1 MALKPPEGVDGVR
14 RDVAPIVIASYLVF
28 MYTFFSSYLLYMK
41 RTMRIAVNTLIAAS
55 LNVWMNI
62 LLIPRYK
69 AVGAAMAT
77 VIAYTVLFILHLIA
91 ILKEGKQFFN
101 FKCMWINIASIIVFG
116 IIFYLVKDIWVLR
129 YMAFILFALVIYLI
143 SGRKMIKE
151 FIGGIR

>member
-1 MALKPPEGVDGVR
+1 
-14 RDVAPIVIASYLVF
+14 
-28 MYTFFSSYLLYMK
+28 MK
-41 RTMRIAVNTLIAAS
+41 RTLRIAVNTLIAAS

-91 ILKEGKQFFN
+91 ILEEGKQFFN
-101 FKCMWINIASIIVFG
+101 FKCMWINIASIIAFG

-129 YMAFILFALVIYLI
+129 YMAFILFCTGYI
-143 SGRKMIKE
+143 SDKWKKDD
-151 FIGGIR
+151 